1 MRKPTP
7 ASKAQP
13 AHGGDGQLRII
24 AGQWRSRQFNF
35 PMAAGLR
42 PTPNRV
48 RETLFNW
55 LAPYVEG
62 AKVLDLFAGSGALV
76 LEALSRGAGSAL
88 ALDLNPAAINSL
100 RSHLQTLGCDNGQLL
115 NTDAIWNS
123 NRPPRS
129 TWSSLIPLSTR
140 TCCKRPVPCWKKKAG
155 WQQMR
160 GSIPKAKTRRPALAC
175 PAPGVCTASKRP
187 VRCITRSGSEAV
199 DHDCAVPTCVV
210 AAQST
215 LANPVERLLSP
226 RPGVATHPGARVAGR
241 RRLP

>member
-115 NTDAIWNS
+115 NTDALRYLEQQPATPYDLIFLD
-123 NRPPRS
+123 PPFS
-129 TWSSLIPLSTR
+129 QNLLQPACALLEEKGWLAANAWIYTESENPPSSLGLPGNWRLHR
-140 TCCKRPVPCWKKKAG
+140 EQKAG
-155 WQQMR
+155 QVYYALWQ
-160 GSIPKAKTRRPALAC
+160 
-175 PAPGVCTASKRP
+175 
-187 VRCITRSGSEAV
+187 RSS
-199 DHDCAVPTCVV
+199 
-210 AAQST
+210 
-215 LANPVERLLSP
+215 
-226 RPGVATHPGARVAGR
+226 
-241 RRLP
+241 